1 MCTSPVPTCGKQS
14 TMLRRRRRAAF
25 TPIDLLTV
33 LVVIVLAI
41 LLLLPAVRSQRTQTR
56 TTLCMS
62 RVGQLC
68 KATLMYADDYDEVPP
83 FVGRGWED
91 CDDAERLAKEV
102 WPKGSGKTL
111 GQWAAAETWLMPKMP
126 TFWLK
131 PQAEWPKDAG
141 VRNGTLFPYSRFENL
156 YRCPEF
162 ERIAPKK
169 KSQNVFN
176 FTRSILG
183 RMWLHKAEKDSK
195 LGPQWVTSPA
205 SDNWCGQAGPILK
218 TSQVYAPSQ
227 LQMLLDEQWDRHCA
241 APKEQFQKAGGGM
254 LAGVIQE
261 QWMAADC
268 VFGVWGNEIG
278 QYHGSKLPCQT
289 VPEAA
294 RDQVPAV
301 KRGSAAFYDGHVELE
316 LDPLPGR
323 TLTLPKAD
331 AVKAL
336 KDFVDRHLHAQRGLS
351 LKVAKFDWAKVWP

>member
-1 MCTSPVPTCGKQS
+1 M
-14 TMLRRRRRAAF
+14 F

-33 LVVIVLAI
+33 LVVIVLVMFV
-41 LLLLPAVRSQRTQTR
+41 LVPAMVRDRAQAR

-62 RVGQLC
+62 RLAQLC
-68 KATLMYADDYDEVPP
+68 KATLLYAEDYQEVTP
-83 FVGRGWED
+83 FIGRGWED
-91 CDDAERLAKEV
+91 CDDTERLGKEV

-126 TFWLK
+126 AFWLK
-131 PQAEWPKDAG
+131 PQTQWPQDAG
-141 VRNGTLFPYSRFENL
+141 IRNGTLFPYTRFENL
-156 YRCPEF
+156 YLCPVF
-162 ERIAPKK
+162 QRTALKK

-195 LGPQWVTSPA
+195 LGSQWVTSSA

-218 TSQVYAPSQ
+218 PSQVYAPSQ

-301 KRGSAAFYDGHVELE
+301 KRGSAAFYDGHVALE

-323 TLTLPKAD
+323 SIRLPKAD

-351 LKVAKFDWAKVWP
+351 LSAAKFNWAKVWP